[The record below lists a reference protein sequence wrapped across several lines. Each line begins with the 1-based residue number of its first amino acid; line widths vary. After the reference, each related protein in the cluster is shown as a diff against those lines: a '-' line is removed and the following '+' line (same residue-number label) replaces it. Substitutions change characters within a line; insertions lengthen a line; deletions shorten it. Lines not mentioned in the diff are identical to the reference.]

1 MSYYTEGYY
10 KAGAEASRRQGM
22 QSYFDV
28 RNRQKKNNFAA
39 GAALLN
45 VGSTLWDTYSSN
57 KELIDY
63 AESKG
68 LKTATSKFTNIFG
81 SPEFSDAGGNTVT
94 RSAVLAKQAVEK
106 WNTDQSLLDTWND
119 QGGEK

>member
-68 LKTATSKFTNIFG
+68 LKTATSPFTNIFSTPG
-81 SPEFSDAGGNTVT
+81 FEDAAGNVVS
-94 RSAVLAKQAVEK
+94 RAQVLANQAMKE
-106 WNTDQSLLDTWND
+106 WNTKQSLLDTWND